1 MAHRSK
7 RKHVKHMHEH
17 EHEQLHEEPEG
28 MRGRA
33 ASFVDL
39 GRALVARVLQR
50 PRAFKERLLRR
61 PRELAEKLS
70 GLYAGL
76 RPTSK

>member
-17 EHEQLHEEPEG
+17 EHEQPHAAPEG
-28 MRGRA
+28 MRARA
-33 ASFVDL
+33 ASFVEL
-39 GRALVARVLQR
+39 GRALASRVMER

-61 PRELAEKLS
+61 PRAIAEKLS

-76 RPTSK
+76 RPTAK